1 MDTVVVV
8 SGGPVEGRSI
18 TLPDGLDDAAHVIA
32 ADSGADLAL
41 VLGLRVDHIV
51 GDFDSISPA
60 AERALAEAGTPTTR
74 LPAEKDATDLELA
87 MAEARR
93 YRPRRVIVVGGRGG
107 RLDHELAMLLLL
119 AGPEPAAADVRARL
133 GDARVTVIRDRAQLE
148 GRPGELVSL
157 LPVHGPARAVTTEG
171 LQYPLRG
178 EDLEAGSTRGIS
190 NTFLGSTA
198 TVSLTG
204 GILLAVQPEP
214 EEQP

>member
-8 SGGPVEGRSI
+8 TGGLVDGRSD
-18 TLPDGLDDAAHVIA
+18 TVLAGLDEATHVIA
-32 ADSGADLAL
+32 ADSGADRAL
-41 VLGLRVDHIV
+41 VLGLRVDHLV

-93 YRPRRVIVVGGRGG
+93 HRPRRVIVVGGRGG
-107 RLDHELAMLLLL
+107 RLDHELATLLLL
-119 AGPEPAAADVRARL
+119 AGPDPAAAEVQARL
-133 GDARVTVIRDRAQLE
+133 GGARVTVIRDRVELE

-178 EDLEAGSTRGIS
+178 EDLEAGSTRGVS
-190 NTFLGSTA
+190 NTFLGPTA

-204 GILLAVQPEP
+204 GVLLAVQPEP